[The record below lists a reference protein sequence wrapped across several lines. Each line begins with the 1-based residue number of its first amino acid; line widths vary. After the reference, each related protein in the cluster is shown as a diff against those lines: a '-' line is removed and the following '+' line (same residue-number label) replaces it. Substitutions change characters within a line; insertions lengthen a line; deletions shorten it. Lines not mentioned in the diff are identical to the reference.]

1 MLRSNL
7 RIVLI
12 GSGNVA
18 THLAKALRDAGNEI
32 VQVYSRTLEN
42 ARVLGEGLSAKF
54 TDNIQDIDPSADI
67 YIFSVKD
74 DVIAE
79 ILSAMPSTKGVWVH
93 TAGSVPM
100 DVFASYT
107 KNFGIIYPLQTFSKK
122 REINFSEVPVFI
134 EGSSDSVCSILE
146 NLAKSISQNVRFL
159 SGEKR
164 RHLHLAAVFACN
176 FTNHMYVLAEEI
188 IGKEN
193 IPFDVLNPLIDETA
207 AKVKV
212 ISPKQAQTGPAVRF
226 DEEVMEKHR
235 QLMVDGE
242 VKEIYKLLSKSIHKR
257 K

>member
-1 MLRSNL
+1 M
-7 RIVLI
+7 RIVFI

-18 THLAKALRDAGNEI
+18 THLAKALSDAGNKI
-32 VQVYSRTLEN
+32 VQIYSRTLGNAQSLAEN
-42 ARVLGEGLSAKF
+42 FSADF

-79 ILSAMPSTKGVWVH
+79 LLSKMPHARAIWIH

-100 DVFASYT
+100 DIFSTFTENYGV
-107 KNFGIIYPLQTFSKK
+107 IYPLQTFSKK
-122 REINFSEVPVFI
+122 RKINFSEVPVFI
-134 EGSSDSVCSILE
+134 EGSSDSVCSIVE

-193 IPFDVLNPLIDETA
+193 IPFDVLNPLIKETA
-207 AKVKV
+207 TKATE
-212 ISPKQAQTGPAVRF
+212 ISPKEAQTGPAVRF
-226 DEEVMEKHR
+226 DEQVMAKHL
-235 QLMVDGE
+235 QLIDDE
-242 VKEIYKLLSKSIHKR
+242 QIKEIYKLLSKSIHKR